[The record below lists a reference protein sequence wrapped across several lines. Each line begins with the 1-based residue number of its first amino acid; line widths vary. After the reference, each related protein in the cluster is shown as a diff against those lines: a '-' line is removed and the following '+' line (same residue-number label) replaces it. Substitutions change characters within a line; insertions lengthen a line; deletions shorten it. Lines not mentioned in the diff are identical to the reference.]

1 MSGITKARMA
11 ESGLY
16 AHTTAYSLVLGAII
30 VLVPL
35 YILSLGYS
43 PAGLGLIIAGQGVFQ
58 VGLRLFGGILSD
70 RLGERWVMQ
79 CALAAMACGSFA
91 LAFSESV
98 FWMIIAQALFG
109 GSRSIYWV
117 AAQSYGTRTDEDRP
131 AAIMGRFFGF
141 GSAGSIIG
149 NGGAA
154 VVAATFGFETGFILV
169 AIISIA
175 SMIVVAITPKI
186 PNPSQRTL
194 KEILSPVP
202 KVFLK
207 KAIVLPAILAFGT
220 SLQMGVM
227 GSIGAALFEE
237 FGFLDKDAAI
247 TFGMIAMD
255 KYGFLM
261 STHAIGSV
269 IAGFTFAKFITKAGQ
284 QITYAL
290 TMGGNGVL
298 LLSIVFIGDIF
309 LIATLMM
316 FTLGLAFNSG
326 RVFNSSLT
334 AMASLPEQRGVFMA
348 VVGIYWAL
356 GVFIGP
362 FVFGPLAELTSLS
375 ISISVVGILMLIAAV
390 MTPVLFRITIPT
402 KNSVD

>member
-1 MSGITKARMA
+1 
-11 ESGLY
+11 
-16 AHTTAYSLVLGAII
+16 
-30 VLVPL
+30 
-35 YILSLGYS
+35 
-43 PAGLGLIIAGQGVFQ
+43 
-58 VGLRLFGGILSD
+58 
-70 RLGERWVMQ
+70 
-79 CALAAMACGSFA
+79 
-91 LAFSESV
+91 
-98 FWMIIAQALFG
+98 
-109 GSRSIYWV
+109 
-117 AAQSYGTRTDEDRP
+117 
-131 AAIMGRFFGF
+131 
-141 GSAGSIIG
+141 
-149 NGGAA
+149 
-154 VVAATFGFETGFILV
+154 
-169 AIISIA
+169 
-175 SMIVVAITPKI
+175 
-186 PNPSQRTL
+186 
-194 KEILSPVP
+194 
-202 KVFLK
+202 
-207 KAIVLPAILAFGT
+207 
-220 SLQMGVM
+220 
-227 GSIGAALFEE
+227 
-237 FGFLDKDAAI
+237 
-247 TFGMIAMD
+247 MD

-375 ISISVVGILMLIAAV
+375 ISISVVGIHMLIAAV